1 MPLCVGGGWLLLGV
15 AGSLDWVWDGT
26 ANPYRSYP
34 SAEHLADGEAGPRHE
49 VHAVLLGSSHPCA
62 IPLNGATLPVPWAE
76 VTPSCLRI
84 QSRGAGWALFYSE
97 GTGRLFRSRFGNDR
111 LAEAAALTFQ
121 QALRAYPIRRLP
133 LVFLGGSS
141 RPRIRRPVLV
151 PRPRYSDNVLP
162 EYSLFFSRDR
172 EMACRCVA
180 WRSASRH
187 GGGAPRFR
195 MMANSHWTA
204 T

>member
-1 MPLCVGGGWLLLGV
+1 MQPIVNRSDSCARMPLCVGGGWLLLGV

-84 QSRGAGWALFYSE
+84 QSRGAGWALS
-97 GTGRLFRSRFGNDR
+97 TPRV
-111 LAEAAALTFQ
+111 LAGFLDDGLEMA
-121 QALRAYPIRRLP
+121 RLP
-133 LVFLGGSS
+133 
-141 RPRIRRPVLV
+141 RQRH
-151 PRPRYSDNVLP
+151 
-162 EYSLFFSRDR
+162 LFSKRC
-172 EMACRCVA
+172 EPIPYVGCR
-180 WRSASRH
+180 
-187 GGGAPRFR
+187 
-195 MMANSHWTA
+195 
-204 T
+204 